1 VIVDSSSAKN
11 SSSIPTPVD
20 STTPLMT
27 IQSSPS
33 TRASSSRA
41 SRVRITLSSSSRLP
55 RRDVVRLTLRALRRD
70 TISDASTI
78 AISHFEF
85 PIDCSLVARAPDG
98 PMIGPWLAG
107 ETVNRTD

>member
-1 VIVDSSSAKN
+1 
-11 SSSIPTPVD
+11 
-20 STTPLMT
+20 MT